1 MADKYIDQAL
11 DSFSSNVLN
20 KLDPLHHSGQT
31 DYSKWYPMNMH
42 SPQVVNDLKNPSYE
56 GLGLGVSK

>member
-11 DSFSSNVLN
+11 YSFSFNVSN

-31 DYSKWYPMNMH
+31 DYLKWYPMNMH
-42 SPQVVNDLKNPSYE
+42 SPQVVND
-56 GLGLGVSK
+56 

>member
-11 DSFSSNVLN
+11 YSFSFIVSN

-31 DYSKWYPMNMH
+31 DYLKWYPMNMH
-42 SPQVVNDLKNPSYE
+42 SPQVVND
-56 GLGLGVSK
+56 